1 MDFAAHLQR
10 TDETT
15 RDILGGLVT
24 YTPGVG
30 TAEDVQGIF
39 DANHVRVEA
48 GEAGVT
54 SAGPAVFLRLS
65 ELPSDPEVDGNA
77 RVTVGGTEYSPTS
90 VEKDG
95 QGGVLL
101 RLHRTS

>member
-1 MDFAAHLQR
+1 MDFVAHLQR

-30 TAEDVQGIF
+30 TAVDVQGIF
-39 DANHVRVEA
+39 DAAHVRVDA

-77 RVTVGGTEYSPTS
+77 RVAVSGTEYTPWS

>member
-10 TDETT
+10 TDGTA
-15 RDILGGLVT
+15 RDILGGPVT
-24 YTPGVG
+24 YTPGAGAAV
-30 TAEDVQGIF
+30 DVQGVF
-39 DANHVRVEA
+39 DAVHVRVEA

-77 RVTVGGTEYSPTS
+77 RVTVSGTEYTPWS